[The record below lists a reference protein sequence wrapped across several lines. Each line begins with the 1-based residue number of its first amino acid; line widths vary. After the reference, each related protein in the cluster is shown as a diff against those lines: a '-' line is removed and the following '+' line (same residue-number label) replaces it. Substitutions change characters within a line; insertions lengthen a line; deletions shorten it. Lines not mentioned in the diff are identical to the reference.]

1 MINHYVI
8 FILLKLIYNF
18 HKNNTKNIEVFDKKN
33 DDLFDLIKTIFQQTS
48 IDNYYRL
55 SSTDYLIISLNILE
69 NCIDW
74 IYHSKISEK

>member
-1 MINHYVI
+1 M
-8 FILLKLIYNF
+8 
-18 HKNNTKNIEVFDKKN
+18 FDKKN

-74 IYHSKISEK
+74 IYHSKISEKKRKS